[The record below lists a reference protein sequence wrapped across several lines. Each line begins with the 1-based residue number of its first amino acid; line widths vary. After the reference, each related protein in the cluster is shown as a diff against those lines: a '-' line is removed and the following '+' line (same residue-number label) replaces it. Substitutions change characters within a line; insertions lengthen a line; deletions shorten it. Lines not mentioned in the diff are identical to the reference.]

1 MKRRTFLFFIFIMFM
16 FACASEEEKT
26 SNDFGVKNITPYF
39 IGDNEDSSEMK
50 FEFQANLTDETYALD
65 FSQNWEIEKISLE
78 NYNFYSGK
86 LNSKIV
92 EKNDNKIINND
103 FIYENKN
110 DDLSRISAIFYKNGY
125 YKVKYFITD
134 YENTQEKELI
144 LKIGEVD
151 IPNLYLSLNIPDIER
166 DVSNDYVGHFEIS
179 AGNIDTTPDYVDI
192 ELKDLKKSWFD
203 SKIKIDSLK
212 QFVIN
217 SGVSFD
223 IKNKKDEVLS
233 NNFVAF
239 SDFIEIQ
246 KKGENFFFTNE
257 EIDITNKQIEI
268 SIKNY
273 VYENEEE
280 RLFYDMRNPLYFS
293 ILNFGEENGK
303 SFFTSLYNTF
313 DISKSPCK
321 FQKTDKNVIS
331 SSLFVGT
338 AGVYFKKS
346 NYAVCFSA
354 DGVVSE
360 IVDVDKKRPYPAY
373 PYGYLFGRLGKN
385 GCVFPI
391 GKYFLSDS
399 KKMTD
404 FYIYDAVNNSLEKQE

>member
-1 MKRRTFLFFIFIMFM
+1 MKRRTFLFFIFIMFMFM

-26 SNDFGVKNITPYF
+26 SNDFGVRDITPYF
-39 IGDNEDSSEMK
+39 TGGNEDSCEMR
-50 FEFQANLTDETYALD
+50 FEFQANLTDKTYALD

-78 NYNFYSGK
+78 NYNFYSGT
-86 LNSKIV
+86 LNNKTV

-110 DDLSRISAIFYKNGY
+110 DDLSRISAIFYKKGY

-134 YENTQEKELI
+134 YINTQEKELI
-144 LKIGEVD
+144 LKIGDVD
-151 IPNLYLSLNIPDIER
+151 IPDLYLSLNIPAIER

-179 AGNIDTTPDYVDI
+179 AGNIDATPDYVDI
-192 ELKDLKKSWFD
+192 ELKELKKPWFN

-212 QFVIN
+212 QFAIN

-233 NNFVAF
+233 NNFIVF

-246 KKGENFFFTNE
+246 KKGEDFFFTNE

-273 VYENEEE
+273 VYEEE
-280 RLFYDMRNPLYFS
+280 RFFYEMKNPLYFS
-293 ILNFGEENGK
+293 ILNFEEKDGK
-303 SFFTSLYNTF
+303 SFFRSLYDTF
-313 DISKSPCK
+313 DISRSPCK
-321 FQKTDKNVIS
+321 FQKMDKNVIS

-346 NYAVCFSA
+346 DYTVCFST

-360 IVDVDKKRPYPAY
+360 IVDVDKKRPYPTY
-373 PYGYLFGRLGKN
+373 PYGYLFGRLGEN

>member
-1 MKRRTFLFFIFIMFM
+1 M

-26 SNDFGVKNITPYF
+26 SNDFGVRDITPYF
-39 IGDNEDSSEMK
+39 TGGNEDSCEMR
-50 FEFQANLTDETYALD
+50 FEFQANLTDKTYALD

-78 NYNFYSGK
+78 NYNFYSGT
-86 LNSKIV
+86 LNNKTV

-110 DDLSRISAIFYKNGY
+110 DDLSRISAIFYKKGY

-134 YENTQEKELI
+134 YINTQEKELI
-144 LKIGEVD
+144 LKIGDVD
-151 IPNLYLSLNIPDIER
+151 IPDLYLSLNIPAIER

-179 AGNIDTTPDYVDI
+179 AGNIDATPDYVDI
-192 ELKDLKKSWFD
+192 ELKELKKPWFN

-212 QFVIN
+212 QFAIN

-233 NNFVAF
+233 NNFIAF

-246 KKGENFFFTNE
+246 KKGEDFFFTNE

-280 RLFYDMRNPLYFS
+280 RLFYEMKNPLYFS
-293 ILNFGEENGK
+293 ILNFEEKDGK
-303 SFFTSLYNTF
+303 SFFTSLYDTF
-313 DISKSPCK
+313 DISRSPCK
-321 FQKTDKNVIS
+321 FQKMDKNVIS

-346 NYAVCFSA
+346 DYTVCFST

-360 IVDVDKKRPYPAY
+360 IVDVDKKRPYPTY
-373 PYGYLFGRLGKN
+373 PYGYLFGRLGEN

-399 KKMTD
+399 KKITD
-404 FYIYDAVNNSLEKQE
+404 FYIYNTENNSLEKQE

>member
-1 MKRRTFLFFIFIMFM
+1 M

-26 SNDFGVKNITPYF
+26 SNDFGVRDITPYF
-39 IGDNEDSSEMK
+39 TGGNEDSCEMR
-50 FEFQANLTDETYALD
+50 FEFQANLTDKTYALD

-78 NYNFYSGK
+78 NYNFYSGT
-86 LNSKIV
+86 LNNKTV

-110 DDLSRISAIFYKNGY
+110 DDLSRISAIFYKKGY

-134 YENTQEKELI
+134 YINTQEKELI
-144 LKIGEVD
+144 LKIGDVD
-151 IPNLYLSLNIPDIER
+151 IPDLYLSLNIPAIER

-179 AGNIDTTPDYVDI
+179 AGNIDATPDYVDI
-192 ELKDLKKSWFD
+192 ELKELKKPWFN

-212 QFVIN
+212 QFAIN

-233 NNFVAF
+233 NNFIAF

-246 KKGENFFFTNE
+246 KKGEDFFFTNE

-273 VYENEEE
+273 VYEEE
-280 RLFYDMRNPLYFS
+280 RFFYEMKNPLYFS
-293 ILNFGEENGK
+293 ILNFEEKDGK
-303 SFFTSLYNTF
+303 SFFTSLYDTF
-313 DISKSPCK
+313 DISRSPCK
-321 FQKTDKNVIS
+321 FQKMDKNVIS

-346 NYAVCFSA
+346 DYTVCFST

-360 IVDVDKKRPYPAY
+360 IVDVDKKRPYPTY
-373 PYGYLFGRLGKN
+373 PYGYLFGRLGEN

-399 KKMTD
+399 KKITD
-404 FYIYDAVNNSLEKQE
+404 FYIYNMENNSLEKQE